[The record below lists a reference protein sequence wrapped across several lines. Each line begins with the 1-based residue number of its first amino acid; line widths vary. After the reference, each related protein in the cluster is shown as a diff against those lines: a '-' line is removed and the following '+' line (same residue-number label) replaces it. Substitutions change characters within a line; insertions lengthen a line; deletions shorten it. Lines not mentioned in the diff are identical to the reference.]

1 MDRKNTPCL
10 KCLISQHMAIVICPS
25 GLSLLM
31 QKNSFRGIWVI
42 ECLKVS
48 EMPFS
53 KLRDGLTH
61 KNPSPHLSQEALESC
76 QTRVSKLE
84 LQQQQQQQT
93 VQLESHD
100 ARVLLGKS
108 INVMVAIITV
118 ILVCVSTA
126 AKFAAPLMRSRYH
139 VVATCLGIC
148 FLTVFWKNWDC
159 LQYALDRL
167 LMPA

>member
-1 MDRKNTPCL
+1 
-10 KCLISQHMAIVICPS
+10 MAIVICPS

-61 KNPSPHLSQEALESC
+61 KNLSPHLSQEALESC